1 MRAFKSVSL
10 AALVF
15 GFLVTNG
22 AWPASERSSES
33 APTRAKNGWRMG
45 LASNARHTA
54 GVILVPQ
61 QAPTIRAAVDLAA
74 PGDTILVSGG
84 AYRESVAVPAA
95 KPGITIRGVD
105 RNGVVL
111 DGGDTRKTA
120 IAVHA
125 DGVALENLSAH
136 NYRGNT
142 FYWED
147 VKGFR
152 GSYLTVW
159 NVLGYGIYTEGS
171 TDGLLD
177 HDYVSGAADAAY
189 YVGECNPCRTT
200 LSHLVAR
207 LSAVGYSGTNASGGI
222 VIRDSLW
229 DRNAVGILPNSYANE
244 QKPPQRAALI
254 TGNAIVASG
263 RARVP
268 LKTPLAGFYGIGIGI
283 AGGNANRVERN
294 RVTDSL
300 RYGVAVFPTAFWV
313 STDPRA
319 QPPGPHSPW
328 RPIGNVVRSNTVRAS
343 GVADLA
349 LSAGSGRANCFAS
362 NRSQTMLPIH
372 LQSACTRSVRGDLS
386 VSRALTAPMQTMI
399 DRANRRLRPRPYT
412 ELPPPPPQPN
422 MPGA

>member
-1 MRAFKSVSL
+1 
-10 AALVF
+10 
-15 GFLVTNG
+15 
-22 AWPASERSSES
+22 
-33 APTRAKNGWRMG
+33 MG
-45 LASNARHTA
+45 LPWANASIGALLLLASPVGELTSNASQTGGLIR
-54 GVILVPQ
+54 VPQ

-74 PGDTILVSGG
+74 PGDTIVVSRGVF
-84 AYRESVAVPAA
+84 RESVAVPAD

-120 IAVHA
+120 IDVHA
-125 DGVALENLSAH
+125 DGVTIANLSAH

-152 GSYLTVW
+152 GTYLTVW
-159 NVLGYGIYTEGS
+159 NVRGYGIYTEGS
-171 TDGLLD
+171 TDGVLD

-200 LSHLVAR
+200 VSHVVAR

-222 VIRDSLW
+222 VIRDSMW
-229 DRNAVGILPNSYANE
+229 DRNAVGILPNTYANE
-244 QKPPQRAALI
+244 RKPPQRAALI
-254 TGNAIVASG
+254 TGNVVVASG
-263 RARVP
+263 RVRVP
-268 LKTPLAGFYGIGIGI
+268 LRTSLAGFYGIGIGI

-294 RVTDSL
+294 RVSDSL
-300 RYGVAVFPTAFWV
+300 RYGVVVFPTAFWA
-313 STDPRA
+313 STDPRPP
-319 QPPGPHSPW
+319 PPGTHSPW
-328 RPIGNVVRSNTVRAS
+328 RPSGNVVRSNTIGAS

-362 NRSQTMLPIH
+362 NRSQTMLPNH
-372 LQSACTRSVRGDLS
+372 LQSTCTRSVRGDPS
-386 VSRALTAPMQTMI
+386 VSRALTAPLQAMI
-399 DRANRRLRPRPYT
+399 DRASRRLRPRPYT
-412 ELPPPPPQPN
+412 AMPVPPPQTN

>member
-1 MRAFKSVSL
+1 MRACKSVSF
-10 AALVF
+10 AALTF
-15 GFLVTNG
+15 GLVVLLLSTLL
-22 AWPASERSSES
+22 PA
-33 APTRAKNGWRMG
+33 GG
-45 LASNARHTA
+45 LASDARHSGT
-54 GVILVPQ
+54 VIRVPQ
-61 QAPTIRAAVDLAA
+61 QAPTIRAAVDRAA
-74 PGDTILVSGG
+74 PGDTILVSRGI
-84 AYRESVAVPAA
+84 YRESVAVPAD
-95 KPGITIRGVD
+95 KRGITIRGVD

-111 DGGDTRKTA
+111 DGGDTRKAA
-120 IAVHA
+120 IEVHA

-171 TDGLLD
+171 TDGVLD

-200 LSHLVAR
+200 LRNLVAR
-207 LSAVGYSGTNASGGI
+207 LSGVGYSGTNASGGI

-244 QKPPQRAALI
+244 KKPPQQAALI
-254 TGNAIVASG
+254 TGNVVVASG

-268 LKTPLAGFYGIGIGI
+268 LVTPLAGFYGIGIGI
-283 AGGNANRVERN
+283 AGGNANRIQRN

-300 RYGVAVFPTAFWV
+300 RYGVAVFPTAFWI
-313 STDPRA
+313 SLDPRPR
-319 QPPGPHSPW
+319 PPGKHSPW
-328 RPIGNVVRSNTVRAS
+328 RPTGNVVRSNTVRGS

-349 LSAGSGRANCFAS
+349 LSAGSGRRNCFAS
-362 NRSQTMLPIH
+362 NRSSTMLPVH
-372 LQSACTRSVRGDLS
+372 LQGACTRTVRGDTS
-386 VSRALTAPMQTMI
+386 VSRALTAPLQTMLE
-399 DRANRRLRPRPYT
+399 RAGRRLRPLPYT
-412 ELPPPPPQPN
+412 AMPVPPPQPN

>member
-1 MRAFKSVSL
+1 VVTTRL
-10 AALVF
+10 
-15 GFLVTNG
+15 GFPWAN
-22 AWPASERSSES
+22 ASIAVLMFLLSPGGE
-33 APTRAKNGWRMG
+33 
-45 LASNARHTA
+45 LASNARQT
-54 GVILVPQ
+54 GGLIRVPQ
-61 QAPTIRAAVDLAA
+61 QAPTIGAAVDQAA
-74 PGDTILVSGG
+74 PGDTILVSRGVF
-84 AYRESVAVPAA
+84 RESVAVPED

-125 DGVALENLSAH
+125 DGVAIENLSAH

-142 FYWED
+142 FYWGD
-147 VKGFR
+147 VKGLR
-152 GSYLTVW
+152 GAYLTVW
-159 NVLGYGIYTEGS
+159 NVRGYGIYTEGS
-171 TDGLLD
+171 TDGVLD

-254 TGNAIVASG
+254 TGNVVVASG
-263 RARVP
+263 RGRVP
-268 LKTPLAGFYGIGIGI
+268 LQTPLAGFYGIGIGI

-313 STDPRA
+313 STDRRPP
-319 QPPGPHSPW
+319 PPGAHRPW
-328 RPIGNVVRSNTVRAS
+328 RPSGNVVRSNTIRGS

-362 NRSQTMLPIH
+362 NRSKTMLPIQ
-372 LQSACTRSVRGDLS
+372 LQSACPWSVRGDSS
-386 VSRALTAPMQTMI
+386 VSRALTAPLQTMI
-399 DRANRRLRPRPYT
+399 DRASRRLRPRPYKAM
-412 ELPPPPPQPN
+412 PVPPPQPN